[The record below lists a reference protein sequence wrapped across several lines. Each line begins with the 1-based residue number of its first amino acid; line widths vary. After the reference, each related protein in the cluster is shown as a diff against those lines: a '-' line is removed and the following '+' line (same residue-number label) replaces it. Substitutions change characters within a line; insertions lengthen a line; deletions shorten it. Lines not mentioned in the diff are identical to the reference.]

1 MFNFIKK
8 YSLILLEL
16 GKVRITMFVA
26 LSTSFGY
33 ILHSGQI
40 EWGMVVST
48 FGVFLLASGSSCIN
62 HIQEMKSDAL
72 MDRTKNRPL
81 PSGRVDLLSAI
92 LIAVN
97 LIFGGALILF
107 YGSNLTAM
115 NLGWLAVLWY
125 NAFYT
130 PLKKKYAMAVVPGAL
145 IGAIPPIIGWVAS
158 GGELFDFRIMLVAF
172 FFFLWQIPHF
182 WLLVLIHN
190 KDYEKAGFPTLTKL
204 YSSLQISRITFVW
217 IAALAVSCIAIPVMN
232 KSSHPY
238 TIALLMLLGIWLVW
252 STKEILSDYF
262 EKMIFRKAFVRINIF
277 VLIVLLLISL
287 DKLIIINF

>member
-1 MFNFIKK
+1 MLNFIKK
-8 YSLILLEL
+8 YGLVLLEL

-33 ILHSGQI
+33 ILHAGHI
-40 EWGMVVST
+40 EWGMLLPT

-72 MDRTKNRPL
+72 MDRTKSRPL
-81 PSGRVDLLSAI
+81 PSGRVDLVTAI
-92 LIAVN
+92 LVAAN
-97 LIFGGALILF
+97 LVLGGALTLF

-115 NLGWLAVLWY
+115 NLGWIAVLWY
-125 NAFYT
+125 NVFYT
-130 PLKKKYAMAVVPGAL
+130 PLKKKYVMAVVPGAL
-145 IGAIPPIIGWVAS
+145 IGAIPPVIGWVAS
-158 GGELFDFRIMLVAF
+158 GGELNDFRILLVAF
-172 FFFLWQIPHF
+172 FFFIWQIPHF
-182 WLLVLIHN
+182 WLLVLIHG

-238 TIALLMLLGIWLVW
+238 TVALLMLLGIWLVW
-252 STKEILSDYF
+252 STKEILSDYL
-262 EKMIFRKAFVRINIF
+262 EKMIFRKAFIRINIY
-277 VLIVLLLISL
+277 VLIVLILISL
-287 DKLIIINF
+287 DKLIVINF